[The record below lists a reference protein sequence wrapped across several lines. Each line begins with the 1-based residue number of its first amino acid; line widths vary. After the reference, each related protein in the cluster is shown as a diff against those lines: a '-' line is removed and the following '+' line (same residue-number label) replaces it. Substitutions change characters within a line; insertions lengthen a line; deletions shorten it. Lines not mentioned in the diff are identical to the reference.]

1 MHSETSPVFI
11 QPYEPHDLNF
21 AYCYRLYL
29 RIRTHAYRRYPA
41 LATLSRRG
49 LDALVCPN
57 GVRVLQCATDSTDV
71 LAMLSLQPSET
82 ISSAADKVKGRV
94 SKWLR
99 EALTLQNPTNL
110 LSKGY
115 FASTIGKSTR
125 AAIDKYLSEQGEH
138 HGYAQR
144 HLPPIFVDQYQLSEA
159 DLARVSPKHAVVV
172 SQFHFVLATSGRRGI
187 FGAHEGRAIAAE
199 WQKLQQ
205 TTRTALVKVSFVPDH
220 VHIALRAHPAE
231 SPADI
236 VARLMNSA
244 QQVMSAD
251 LVRIGLERLWQ
262 PGGYI
267 GSYGNLASPQIRK
280 YIERW
285 EKHSASL

>member
-1 MHSETSPVFI
+1 MFI

-29 RIRTHAYRRYPA
+29 RFRTHAYRPYA
-41 LATLSRRG
+41 VLATLRRRE
-49 LDALVCPN
+49 LDALVRPN

-82 ISSAADKVKGRV
+82 ISAAADKVKGRV

-99 EALTLQNPTNL
+99 EALALQAPTNL

-125 AAIDKYLSEQGEH
+125 AAVDKYLSEQGAH

-144 HLPPIFVDQYQLSEA
+144 QLPPIFVDQYQLSEA
-159 DLARVSPKHAVVV
+159 DLARVSPKHAVVL
-172 SQFHFVLATSGRRGI
+172 SQFHFVLATSGRRGV

-205 TTRTALVKVSFVPDH
+205 TMRAALVKVSFVPDH
-220 VHIALRAHPAE
+220 VHIALRAHPAK

-244 QQVMSAD
+244 QEVVSGE
-251 LVRIGLERLWQ
+251 LVRVGLERLWQ
-262 PGGYI
+262 PSGYI
-267 GSYGNLASPQIRK
+267 GSYGDLASPQMRK
-280 YIERW
+280 YIEGWKTRC
-285 EKHSASL
+285 AFL

>member
-1 MHSETSPVFI
+1 MFI
-11 QPYEPHDLNF
+11 QSYEPHDLNF
-21 AYCYRLYL
+21 AYCYRCYL
-29 RIRTHAYRRYPA
+29 RFRTHAYRPYTA
-41 LATLSRRG
+41 LATLSRRELDG
-49 LDALVCPN
+49 LVRPN

-82 ISSAADKVKGRV
+82 ISAAADKVKGRV
-94 SKWLR
+94 SKWLI
-99 EALTLQNPTNL
+99 EALALQDPTSL

-125 AAIDKYLSEQGEH
+125 AAIDNYLSEQGEH

-144 HLPPIFVDQYQLSEA
+144 QLPPIFVDQYQLSDA

-172 SQFHFVLATSGRRGI
+172 SQFHFVLATAGRRGL
-187 FGAHEGRAIAAE
+187 FGAKEGRAIAAE

-236 VARLMNSA
+236 VARLMNAA
-244 QQVMSAD
+244 QQVVIGD
-251 LVRIGLERLWQ
+251 LVRVGLERLWQ
-262 PGGYI
+262 RSCYI
-267 GSYGNLASPQIRK
+267 GSYGDLASPRIRK
-280 YIERW
+280 YIERL
-285 EKHSASL
+285 KKR